1 MIGVRLMTQ
10 ELRIGV
16 GGLNCA
22 SCVARVERVIV
33 DHPGVESAEVNL
45 ASGLAL
51 VRFEQTSVPELLEA
65 VRAAGYAPVTESV
78 TLGIGG
84 LKCASCVA
92 GVERRLRAVPGVLDV
107 NVNLSI
113 ESAGVVYLPATV
125 SRERI
130 AQTIRAAGY
139 EVRLPDQ
146 PRESDETR
154 QARELGRMRRDLLFA
169 AALSLPLL
177 LVSMGPMLLPGL
189 HALMERLA
197 PLVFWHWLEWLLAT
211 PVVFWSGR
219 RFFSRGVKELAQLSP
234 GMDSLVMLGSGAA
247 YGYSLLA
254 LTLPQLFPA
263 GSAHRYFEAAAVIV
277 TLILLGRYLEA
288 IAKGRTSQ
296 AIRRLLHLQPPT
308 ARVLDAEGETEI
320 PAEAVVPG
328 DVLLVRPGERLP
340 VDGTLIEGASHVDES
355 MISGEPVPVRK
366 EPGDAVIGG
375 TLNQTG
381 AFRYRATH
389 VGADSVLARIVQL
402 VQEAQSGKPPIQ
414 RLADRIAAVFVPVV
428 MGIAILTF
436 GVWLWL
442 GPEPA
447 LNHAFVAAVSV
458 LLIACP
464 CAMGL
469 ATPTAI
475 LVASGRGAG
484 LGLLFRQG
492 AALETLARV
501 DTVVFDKTGTL
512 TEGRPTLTEL
522 TAFGLDENAALALAA
537 SVEQYSEHPLGAAI
551 VAAARARGLSLTEPS
566 EVEARPGL
574 GIRARVDGRMV
585 VVGARRW
592 MEEFGVDLS
601 SVGAASAASAGNHA
615 AEAAPTAAST
625 KDSASTPIYVA
636 VDGKLIAVLGVS
648 DPIKSGSRE
657 AIGRLAELGLDIAL
671 LTGDGRLTAESVAR
685 ELGIGR
691 VLAEVMPADKSAEI
705 ARLRAEGRRVAF
717 IGDGINDA
725 PALAQADVGIAIG
738 TAIGTGTDIAIE
750 SGSVVLMRGDPRGVA
765 DAVAL
770 ARLTLRTIR
779 LNFVWAYG
787 YNVALI
793 PLAAGVF
800 WPFTGWLLD
809 PMFAAGAM
817 SLSSLFVVTNSL
829 RLRTALSG

>member
-1 MIGVRLMTQ
+1 MTQ

-16 GGLNCA
+16 NGLNCA

-33 DHPGVESAEVNL
+33 NHPGVESAEVNL

-65 VRAAGYAPVTESV
+65 MRAAGYAPVTESI

-92 GVERRLRAVPGVLDV
+92 GVERRLRALSGVLEAD
-107 NVNLSI
+107 VNLST
-113 ESAGVVYLPATV
+113 ESAKVVYLPATV
-125 SRERI
+125 SRERL
-130 AQTIRAAGY
+130 AQSIRAAGY
-139 EVRLPDQ
+139 EARLPDQ
-146 PRESDETR
+146 PQESDETR
-154 QARELGRMRRDLLFA
+154 QARELGRLKRDLLFA
-169 AALSLPLL
+169 AALSLSLL

-189 HALMERLA
+189 HGLMERLA
-197 PLVFWHWLEWLLAT
+197 PMVFWHWLEWLLAT

-219 RFFSRGVKELAQLSP
+219 RFFSRGVKELTQFSP

-263 GSAHRYFEAAAVIV
+263 GSAHLYFEAAAVIV
-277 TLILLGRYLEA
+277 SLILFGRYLEA

-328 DVLLVRPGERLP
+328 DVLLVRPGERIP

-355 MISGEPVPVRK
+355 MISGEPTPVRK

-381 AFRYRATH
+381 TFRYRATH
-389 VGADSVLARIVQL
+389 VGADSVPARIVRL

-414 RLADRIAAVFVPVV
+414 RLADRIAAVFVPIV
-428 MGIAILTF
+428 MGIALLTF

-512 TEGRPTLTEL
+512 TEGRPMLTEL
-522 TAFGLDENAALALAA
+522 TAFGPDENAALALAA
-537 SVEQYSEHPLGAAI
+537 SVERHSEHPLGAAI
-551 VAAARARGLSLTEPS
+551 VAAARARGLTLSEAD

-574 GIRARVDGRMV
+574 GIRARVAGRMV

-592 MEEFGVDLS
+592 MEEIGVDL
-601 SVGAASAASAGNHA
+601 
-615 AEAAPTAAST
+615 EPTSKGEGPADST
-625 KDSASTPIYVA
+625 ATLIHVA
-636 VDGKLIAVLGVS
+636 VDGELVAVLGVS

-657 AIGRLAELGLDIAL
+657 AIGRLAEQGLDVAL
-671 LTGDGRLTAESVAR
+671 LTGDGRPTAESVAR

-705 ARLRAEGRRVAF
+705 VRLQAEGRRVAF
-717 IGDGINDA
+717 VGDGINDA
-725 PALAQADVGIAIG
+725 PALAQADVGI
-738 TAIGTGTDIAIE
+738 AIGTGTDIAIE

-770 ARLTLRTIR
+770 ARRTLRTIR

-800 WPFTGWLLD
+800 WPFTGRLLD
-809 PMFAAGAM
+809 PMLAAGAM

>member
-1 MIGVRLMTQ
+1 MTQ

-16 GGLNCA
+16 NGLNCA

-33 DHPGVESAEVNL
+33 NHPGVESAEVNL

-65 VRAAGYAPVTESV
+65 VRAAGYAPVTESI
-78 TLGIGG
+78 TLGVGG

-92 GVERRLRAVPGVLDV
+92 GVERRLRAVPGVLEA
-107 NVNLSI
+107 NVNLST
-113 ESAGVVYLPATV
+113 ESANVVYLPATV

-139 EVRLPDQ
+139 EARLPDQ
-146 PRESDETR
+146 PQESDETR
-154 QARELGRMRRDLLFA
+154 QARELGRLKRDLLFA

-189 HALMERLA
+189 HGLMERLA
-197 PLVFWHWLEWLLAT
+197 PMAVWHWLQLLLAT

-219 RFFSRGVKELAQLSP
+219 RFFSRGVKELAQFSP

-263 GSAHRYFEAAAVIV
+263 GTAHLYFEAAAVIV
-277 TLILLGRYLEA
+277 TLILFGRYLEA

-328 DVLLVRPGERLP
+328 DVLLVRPGERIP

-366 EPGDAVIGG
+366 GPGDAVIGG

-414 RLADRIAAVFVPVV
+414 RLADRIAAVFVPIV
-428 MGIAILTF
+428 MGIAVLTF

-447 LNHAFVAAVSV
+447 LNHAFAAAVSV

-501 DTVVFDKTGTL
+501 DTVVLDKTGTL
-512 TEGRPTLTEL
+512 TAGQPTLTEL
-522 TAFGLDENAALALAA
+522 TAFGLDENAALTLAA
-537 SVEQYSEHPLGAAI
+537 SVEQHSEHPLGTAI
-551 VAAARARGLSLTEPS
+551 VAAARARGLNLSEAD

-592 MEEFGVDLS
+592 MEELGVDL
-601 SVGAASAASAGNHA
+601 
-615 AEAAPTAAST
+615 EPTAAGEGPANST
-625 KDSASTPIYVA
+625 ATLMHVA
-636 VDGKLIAVLGVS
+636 VDGELVAVLGVS
-648 DPIKSGSRE
+648 DPIKPGSRE
-657 AIGRLAELGLDIAL
+657 AIGRLAAQGLDVAL
-671 LTGDGRLTAESVAR
+671 LTGDGRPTAESVAR

-705 ARLRAEGRRVAF
+705 ARLQAKGRRVAF
-717 IGDGINDA
+717 VGDGINDA
-725 PALAQADVGIAIG
+725 PALAQADVGI
-738 TAIGTGTDIAIE
+738 AIGTGTDIAIE

-765 DAVAL
+765 DAVEL
-770 ARLTLRTIR
+770 ARRTLRTIR

-800 WPFTGWLLD
+800 WPFTGWQLD

-829 RLRTALSG
+829 RLRTALSDRSHRS

>member
-1 MIGVRLMTQ
+1 M
-10 ELRIGV
+10 
-16 GGLNCA
+16 
-22 SCVARVERVIV
+22 
-33 DHPGVESAEVNL
+33 
-45 ASGLAL
+45 
-51 VRFEQTSVPELLEA
+51 A
-65 VRAAGYAPVTESV
+65 VW
-78 TLGIGG
+78 
-84 LKCASCVA
+84 
-92 GVERRLRAVPGVLDV
+92 
-107 NVNLSI
+107 
-113 ESAGVVYLPATV
+113 
-125 SRERI
+125 
-130 AQTIRAAGY
+130 Q
-139 EVRLPDQ
+139 
-146 PRESDETR
+146 
-154 QARELGRMRRDLLFA
+154 
-169 AALSLPLL
+169 
-177 LVSMGPMLLPGL
+177 
-189 HALMERLA
+189 
-197 PLVFWHWLEWLLAT
+197 WLEWLLAT

-219 RFFSRGVKELAQLSP
+219 RFLSRGVKELTQFSP

-263 GSAHRYFEAAAVIV
+263 GSAHLYFEAAAVIV

-428 MGIAILTF
+428 MGIAVLTF

-522 TAFGLDENAALALAA
+522 TAFGLDESAALVLAA
-537 SVEQYSEHPLGAAI
+537 SVEQHSEHPLGAAI
-551 VAAARARGLSLTEPS
+551 VAAARARGLSLSEAG
-566 EVEARPGL
+566 EVEAHPGL
-574 GIRARVDGRMV
+574 GIRARVDGQTV

-592 MEEFGVDLS
+592 MEQLGVNLEPA
-601 SVGAASAASAGNHA
+601 SVRGENS
-615 AEAAPTAAST
+615 TA
-625 KDSASTPIYVA
+625 TPIYVT
-636 VDGKLIAVLGVS
+636 VDSRLIAMLGVS

-657 AIGRLAELGLDIAL
+657 AIRQLAEQGLDVAL
-671 LTGDGRLTAESVAR
+671 LTGDGRPTAESVAR

-691 VLAEVMPADKSAEI
+691 VLPEVMPADKSAEI

-717 IGDGINDA
+717 VGDGINDA
-725 PALAQADVGIAIG
+725 PALAQADVGI
-738 TAIGTGTDIAIE
+738 AIGTGTDIAIE
-750 SGSVVLMRGDPRGVA
+750 SGSVVLMRGDPRGVV

-809 PMFAAGAM
+809 PMLAAGAM

>member
-1 MIGVRLMTQ
+1 LTQ

-16 GGLNCA
+16 NGLNCA

-33 DHPGVESAEVNL
+33 NHAGVESAEVNL
-45 ASGLAL
+45 ASRLAL

-65 VRAAGYAPVTESV
+65 MRVAGYAPVTESV

-92 GVERRLRAVPGVLDV
+92 GVERRLRALSGVLEAD
-107 NVNLSI
+107 VNLST
-113 ESAGVVYLPATV
+113 ESASVVYLPATV

-139 EVRLPDQ
+139 EARLPDQ
-146 PRESDETR
+146 PQESDEIR
-154 QARELGRMRRDLLFA
+154 QARELGRMRHDLLFA
-169 AALSLPLL
+169 AALSLPLM

-197 PLVFWHWLEWLLAT
+197 PMAVWHWLEWLLAT

-219 RFFSRGVKELAQLSP
+219 RFFSRGVKELTQFSP

-263 GSAHRYFEAAAVIV
+263 GSAHLYFEAAAVIV

-428 MGIAILTF
+428 MGIALLTF

-447 LNHAFVAAVSV
+447 LSHAFVAAVSV

-522 TAFGLDENAALALAA
+522 TVFGLDESAALVLAA
-537 SVEQYSEHPLGAAI
+537 SVEQHSEHPLGAAI
-551 VAAARARGLSLTEPS
+551 VAAARARGLSLSEAG
-566 EVEARPGL
+566 EVEAHPGL
-574 GIRARVDGRMV
+574 GIRAQVDGQTV

-592 MEEFGVDLS
+592 MEQLGVNLEPA
-601 SVGAASAASAGNHA
+601 SVRGENS
-615 AEAAPTAAST
+615 TA
-625 KDSASTPIYVA
+625 TPIYVA
-636 VDGKLIAVLGVS
+636 VDSRLIAMLGVS

-657 AIGRLAELGLDIAL
+657 AIRRLAEQGLDVAL

-717 IGDGINDA
+717 VGDGINDA
-725 PALAQADVGIAIG
+725 PALAQADVGI
-738 TAIGTGTDIAIE
+738 AIGTGTDIAIE

-809 PMFAAGAM
+809 PMLAAGAM

>member
-1 MIGVRLMTQ
+1 LTQ

-16 GGLNCA
+16 NGLNCA

-33 DHPGVESAEVNL
+33 NHAGVESAEVNL
-45 ASGLAL
+45 ASRLAL

-65 VRAAGYAPVTESV
+65 MRVAGYAPVTESV

-92 GVERRLRAVPGVLDV
+92 GVERRLRALSGVLEAD
-107 NVNLSI
+107 VNLST
-113 ESAGVVYLPATV
+113 ESAKVVYLPATV

-139 EVRLPDQ
+139 EARLPDQ
-146 PRESDETR
+146 PQESDEIR
-154 QARELGRMRRDLLFA
+154 QARELGRMRHDLLFA
-169 AALSLPLL
+169 AALSLPLM

-197 PLVFWHWLEWLLAT
+197 PMAVWHWLEWLLAT

-219 RFFSRGVKELAQLSP
+219 RFFSRGVKELTQFSP

-263 GSAHRYFEAAAVIV
+263 GSAHLYFEAAAVIV

-428 MGIAILTF
+428 MGIALLTF

-447 LNHAFVAAVSV
+447 LSHAFVAAVSV

-512 TEGRPTLTEL
+512 TEGRPALTEL
-522 TAFGLDENAALALAA
+522 TAFGLDESAALVLAA
-537 SVEQYSEHPLGAAI
+537 SVEQHSEHPLGAAI
-551 VAAARARGLSLTEPS
+551 VAAARARGLSLSEAG
-566 EVEARPGL
+566 EVEAHPGL
-574 GIRARVDGRMV
+574 GIRAQVDGQTV

-592 MEEFGVDLS
+592 MEQLGVNLEPA
-601 SVGAASAASAGNHA
+601 SVRGENS
-615 AEAAPTAAST
+615 TA
-625 KDSASTPIYVA
+625 TPIYVA
-636 VDGKLIAVLGVS
+636 VDSRLIAMLGVS

-657 AIGRLAELGLDIAL
+657 AIRRLAEQGLDVAL

-717 IGDGINDA
+717 VGDGINDA
-725 PALAQADVGIAIG
+725 PALAQADVGI
-738 TAIGTGTDIAIE
+738 AIGTGTDIAIE

-809 PMFAAGAM
+809 PMLAAGAM